1 MIQNTNCKKC
11 LFSNK
16 ASSGN
21 PCEHGMIQH
30 LNGLKRIKVVDDF
43 YVIEEYSCKMG
54 FSKEVYEAN
63 KDSITIEKIKQ
74 EVVNRSYIRYYL
86 IMNLTDSN
94 IAQITQMCDTIKSMD
109 IKPSFVSF
117 ILFPSPNNKEK
128 IDTLKQTIVGGFE
141 WKAHTFVDSISV
153 DDAIHMALDTNFKKN
168 DSNFILLYN
177 IDNIAEINEDIH
189 ELNNDIMINQ
199 TPHHYGRKN
208 GSSDLNGL
216 FLHFDNYQVLRSI
229 DKDIIEACKSMPE
242 PTILLYG
249 NHATT

>member
-1 MIQNTNCKKC
+1 
-11 LFSNK
+11 
-16 ASSGN
+16 
-21 PCEHGMIQH
+21 
-30 LNGLKRIKVVDDF
+30 
-43 YVIEEYSCKMG
+43 MG
-54 FSKEVYEAN
+54 FSKEVYETN
-63 KDSITIEKIKQ
+63 KDSISIEEIKQ
-74 EVVNRSYIRYYL
+74 EVIERSYIKYYL
-86 IMNLTDSN
+86 IMNITDSDTT
-94 IAQITQMCDTIKSMD
+94 QIIQMCDQIKEMD

-117 ILFPSPNNKEK
+117 ILFPSSNNKEK
-128 IDTLKQTIVGGFE
+128 IDTLKQNVVGEFE
-141 WKAHTFVDSISV
+141 LKAHTFVDSISM

-168 DSNFILLYN
+168 DSNFILLYDITN
-177 IDNIAEINEDIH
+177 IRELNADIH

-249 NHATT
+249 NHATA